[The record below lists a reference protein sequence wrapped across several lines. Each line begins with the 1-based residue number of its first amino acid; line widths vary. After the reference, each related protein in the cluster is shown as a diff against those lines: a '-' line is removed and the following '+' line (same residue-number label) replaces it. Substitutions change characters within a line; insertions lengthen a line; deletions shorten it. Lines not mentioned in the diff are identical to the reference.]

1 MKIGYFITACNEYE
15 ELKKLLILLRT
26 NIDKNDCIGV
36 LLDEKNVTDEVDS
49 LCNQFL
55 VPDNESFRV
64 IYSNLD
70 NDFAA
75 FKNLGYHLFDD
86 CDWLFNIDADELPSS
101 ILIQNIK
108 QIINLN
114 PETELIYVPRINTVE
129 GLTQDHINKW
139 RWQVNDEGWVNWPD
153 YQGRIYKRSH
163 MIEWKGKVH
172 ERIEGMKKYS
182 HLPAKEEFAF
192 HHPKTIERQEKQ
204 NDLYN
209 WIEAQG
215 RTKYKV

>member
-26 NIDKNDCIGV
+26 NIDKNDCIGI
-36 LLDEKNVTDEVDS
+36 LLDDENVTQEVDS

-70 NDFAA
+70 KDFAS
-75 FKNLGYHLFDD
+75 FKNLGYHLFED
-86 CDWLFNIDADELPSS
+86 CDWIFNIDADELPSS

-108 QIINLN
+108 QIIDLN
-114 PETELIYVPRINTVE
+114 SETELIYVPRINTVE
-129 GLTQDHINKW
+129 GLTQEHVNKW
-139 RWQVNDEGWVNWPD
+139 KWQVNEEGWVNWPD
-153 YQGRIYKRSH
+153 YQGRIYKRLP

-192 HHPKTIERQEKQ
+192 HHPKTIQRQERQNK
-204 NDLYN
+204 LYETIGN
-209 WIEAQG
+209 
-215 RTKYKV
+215 

>member
-36 LLDEKNVTDEVDS
+36 LLDEKNLTDEVDS

-70 NDFAA
+70 NDFAS

-86 CDWLFNIDADELPSS
+86 CDWIFNIDADELPSS

-139 RWQVNDEGWVNWPD
+139 RWQVNEEGWVNWPD
-153 YQGRIYKRSH
+153 YQGRIYKRSP

-204 NDLYN
+204 NKFYET
-209 WIEAQG
+209 I
-215 RTKYKV
+215 

>member
-36 LLDEKNVTDEVDS
+36 LLDDENVTPEVDS
-49 LCNQFL
+49 LCNQFV
-55 VPDNESFRV
+55 VPNSESFRL

-70 NDFAA
+70 KDFAS
-75 FKNLGYHLFDD
+75 FKNLGYHLFED
-86 CDWLFNIDADELPSS
+86 CDWIFNIDADELPSS
-101 ILIQNIK
+101 MLIQNIK

-129 GLTQDHINKW
+129 GLTQEHVNKW
-139 RWQVNDEGWVNWPD
+139 GWQVNEEGWVNWPD
-153 YQGRIYKRSH
+153 YQGRIYKRSP

-172 ERIEGMKKYS
+172 ERIEGIKKYS

-204 NDLYN
+204 NKLYET
-209 WIEAQG
+209 I
-215 RTKYKV
+215 

>member
-36 LLDEKNVTDEVDS
+36 LLDENNVTEEVDS

-55 VPDNESFRV
+55 VPDNKSFRV

-70 NDFAA
+70 NDFAS

-86 CDWLFNIDADELPSS
+86 CDWIFNIDADELPSS

-108 QIINLN
+108 QIIDLN

-139 RWQVNDEGWVNWPD
+139 RWQVNEEGWVNWPD
-153 YQGRIYKRSH
+153 YQGRIYKRSP

-192 HHPKTIERQEKQ
+192 HHPKTIERQERQ
-204 NDLYN
+204 NKFYES
-209 WIEAQG
+209 I
-215 RTKYKV
+215 

>member
-55 VPDNESFRV
+55 VPNNESFRV

-70 NDFAA
+70 NDFAS

-86 CDWLFNIDADELPSS
+86 CDWIFNIDADELPSS

-108 QIINLN
+108 QVINLN

-139 RWQVNDEGWVNWPD
+139 RWQVNEEGWVNWPD
-153 YQGRIYKRSH
+153 YQGRIYKRSP

-192 HHPKTIERQEKQ
+192 HHPKTIERQERQ
-204 NDLYN
+204 NKFYES
-209 WIEAQG
+209 I
-215 RTKYKV
+215 

>member
-36 LLDEKNVTDEVDS
+36 LLDDENVTPEVDS
-49 LCNQFL
+49 LCNQFV
-55 VPDNESFRV
+55 VPNSESFRL

-70 NDFAA
+70 KDFAS
-75 FKNLGYHLFDD
+75 FKKLGYHLFED
-86 CDWLFNIDADELPSS
+86 CNWIFNIDADELPSS
-101 ILIQNIK
+101 MLIQNIK

-129 GLTQDHINKW
+129 GLTQEHVNKW
-139 RWQVNDEGWVNWPD
+139 RWQVNEEGWVNWPD
-153 YQGRIYKRSH
+153 YQGRIYKRSP

-192 HHPKTIERQEKQ
+192 HHPKTIERQERQ
-204 NDLYN
+204 NKLYET
-209 WIEAQG
+209 I
-215 RTKYKV
+215 

>member
-26 NIDKNDCIGV
+26 NIEKNDCIGV
-36 LLDEKNVTDEVDS
+36 LLDESNVTEEVDS

-70 NDFAA
+70 NDFAS

-86 CDWLFNIDADELPSS
+86 CDWIFNIDADELPSS

-139 RWQVNDEGWVNWPD
+139 RWQVNEEGWVNWPD
-153 YQGRIYKRSH
+153 YQGRIYKRSP

-204 NDLYN
+204 NKFYET
-209 WIEAQG
+209 I
-215 RTKYKV
+215 